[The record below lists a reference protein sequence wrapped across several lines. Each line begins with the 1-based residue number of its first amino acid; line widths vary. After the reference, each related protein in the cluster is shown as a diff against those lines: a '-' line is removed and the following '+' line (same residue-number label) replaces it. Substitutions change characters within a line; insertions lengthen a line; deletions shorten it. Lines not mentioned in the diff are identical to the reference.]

1 MFLISGLVILG
12 YSSSVSGQCTYQA
25 VVKEMCGRAIGQ
37 LCEICFIFN
46 LFMISVAFLVI
57 LDNQLGKCEFTSQLL
72 IRLLSVLLLTVSV
85 WSDLVSVFSA
95 VRTD

>member
-57 LDNQLGKCEFTSQLL
+57 MDNQLGKCEFKCQPSDPSFV
-72 IRLLSVLLLTVSV
+72 SVLLHNLMCVG
-85 WSDLVSVFSA
+85 SDLV
-95 VRTD
+95 